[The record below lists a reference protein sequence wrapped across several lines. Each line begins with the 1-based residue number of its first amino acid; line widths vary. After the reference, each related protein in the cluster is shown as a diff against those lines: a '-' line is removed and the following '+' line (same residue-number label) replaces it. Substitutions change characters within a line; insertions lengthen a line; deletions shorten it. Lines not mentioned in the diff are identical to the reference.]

1 MALFHASVWLNKTIV
16 QCLGGGRL
24 CCIGDRTTFCMSALP
39 PCTRPLLLFLLPC
52 LFLASWW
59 CSFLCLTSP
68 KECWYYRCCSH
79 LPFLWAPELDSG
91 QACVAR
97 AFTPRTILLALQCIF
112 LTHLSKVSGCSS
124 ESYQCLLFCGIG
136 LCVCFCARATLFSLP
151 RLCGIIWDRVLW

>member
-68 KECWYYRCCSH
+68 RSAGITDA
-79 LPFLWAPELDSG
+79 API
-91 QACVAR
+91 C
-97 AFTPRTILLALQCIF
+97 
-112 LTHLSKVSGCSS
+112 
-124 ESYQCLLFCGIG
+124 LFCGHQSWTVVRLVWQELLLPEPSCWPSNAYFWHICQKLVAAALRVISVFYSVALAYVSVFVLG
-136 LCVCFCARATLFSLP
+136 PRCFRYHGS
-151 RLCGIIWDRVLW
+151 VV